1 DSFHDDDEDKV
12 WYFYDENHQLYF
24 IYRHSNYNEYRY
36 YVCNNEVIKLTVGS
50 TGDQTH
56 YYYGSSQT
64 KDSTCQSLI
73 AGAYYAL
80 GTI

>member
-1 DSFHDDDEDKV
+1 MMKTTSSISSTATV
-12 WYFYDENHQLYF
+12 T
-24 IYRHSNYNEYRY
+24 NYNEYRY